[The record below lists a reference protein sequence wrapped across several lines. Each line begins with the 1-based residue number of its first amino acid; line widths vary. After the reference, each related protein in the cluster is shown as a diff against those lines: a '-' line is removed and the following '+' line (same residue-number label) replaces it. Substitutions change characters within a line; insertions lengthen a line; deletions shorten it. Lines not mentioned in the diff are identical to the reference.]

1 MAAATDSRRTSAV
14 AESQASRPY
23 TDATWMTQSGTHPMG
38 KGQILFT
45 GPSGIRDYKVNVV
58 TDDRM
63 VGIGTMSQ
71 EGTSDLQYIWRGA
84 PGAPPPRRRSQW
96 VGEVGWF
103 IPPYHDTKNTLS
115 GNQIQLKVF
124 RKAQEEKYTHRFQEP
139 WYYAPTDPGYKQN
152 FPFTQGSKKN
162 WRAPGQQRSTEQLP
176 PRPHTS
182 FHSDDRLPNLNNNA
196 PAGSRPLT
204 VQPPSSES
212 ISRPASGQSAHSYS
226 SAQFRSASVAS
237 QPHHTPPGSR
247 PGSGGGLGQFN
258 CESSAYSSRSRGSQ
272 STLRSRGSSQTSHP
286 SRRRITPAATSVSSV
301 YRAPTSDPDY

>member
-14 AESQASRPY
+14 AESMASRPY

-139 WYYAPTDPGYKQN
+139 CTLYKDYESILPQMTPTTSRTSLSHKDQSGTGEPRANSEARNNSLPALTPVSTLTTAGSPTSTTMHHQARDPSQYNPPHRKASVVLPAVNQ
-152 FPFTQGSKKN
+152 PTATQPT
-162 WRAPGQQRSTEQLP
+162 AT
-176 PRPHTS
+176 PRPGADQGAGEVTSQHTAA
-182 FHSDDRLPNLNNNA
+182 DRE
-196 PAGSRPLT
+196 G
-204 VQPPSSES
+204 PSQ
-212 ISRPASGQSAHSYS
+212 R
-226 SAQFRSASVAS
+226 
-237 QPHHTPPGSR
+237 
-247 PGSGGGLGQFN
+247 
-258 CESSAYSSRSRGSQ
+258 
-272 STLRSRGSSQTSHP
+272 
-286 SRRRITPAATSVSSV
+286 
-301 YRAPTSDPDY
+301 

>member
-14 AESQASRPY
+14 AESMASRPY

-139 WYYAPTDPGYKQN
+139 WYLAPNDPDYKQN
-152 FPFTQGSKKN
+152 FPFTQGSKRN
-162 WRAPGQQRSTEQLP
+162 WRAPGQQRSAEQLP

-182 FHSDDRLPNLNNNA
+182 FHSNDSRLPNVNNNA
-196 PAGSRPLT
+196 PPSSRPFT

-226 SAQFRSASVAS
+226 AHSY
-237 QPHHTPPGSR
+237 TPPGSR
-247 PGSGGGLGQFN
+247 PGSGGGH
-258 CESSAYSSRSRGSQ
+258 ESAYSSRSRGSQ